1 MYVSKTTYC
10 KSGFIGTDVILGQPT
25 ICMFGTDFILG
36 QCVIL
41 YLQEIVTSIFGTDL
55 ILGQSDICPNCPK
68 ITAVPIKP
76 LLQYSNN
83 IDQLSAIAEFQ
94 MQTVRDTAA

>member
-1 MYVSKTTYC
+1 MSGKILSILPVIYHPLRTIIYC

-41 YLQEIVTSIFGTDL
+41 YLQEIVTSIL
-55 ILGQSDICPNCPK
+55 
-68 ITAVPIKP
+68 
-76 LLQYSNN
+76 
-83 IDQLSAIAEFQ
+83 
-94 MQTVRDTAA
+94 

>member
-1 MYVSKTTYC
+1 MLSVRILKNEAIDFFLFLLSKDICVTYVYRSAKYC

-41 YLQEIVTSIFGTDL
+41 YLQEIVTSIL
-55 ILGQSDICPNCPK
+55 
-68 ITAVPIKP
+68 
-76 LLQYSNN
+76 
-83 IDQLSAIAEFQ
+83 
-94 MQTVRDTAA
+94 